1 MKQLLLLIV
10 LCAGLT
16 STGFAQLKSITGKV
30 INDKGDPVPFATVKI
45 KNSKVGTASDEQG
58 LFSIKANTGDVLVI
72 SSTGF
77 TSKEIPVSA
86 ENNITVSLAPVSEE
100 LKSVVVTTALGIQR
114 QAKDLG
120 YSTTTI
126 NNKTLTQGKSVNI
139 EQAFNGKVSGLNI

>member
-10 LCAGLT
+10 LCAGLL
-16 STGFAQLKSITGKV
+16 SVAGFAQSKLITGKV

-45 KNSKVGTASDEQG
+45 KNSKVGTASDAQG
-58 LFSIKANTGDVLVI
+58 VFTIRASGNDVLVI

-77 TSKEIPVSA
+77 TSKEISVGT
-86 ENNITVSLAPVSEE
+86 ENNITVSLAQVTQE
-100 LKSVVVTTALGIQR
+100 LTSVVVTTALGIQR

-126 NNKTLTQGKSVNI
+126 TNK
-139 EQAFNGKVSGLNI
+139 